1 MNGTIDMGA
10 YENQFAPYI
19 VDSLEDTVAVDGV
32 VTLREA
38 IEAANSNA
46 AVGDAHAGS
55 AEETDVIAFSP
66 DIDGGTI
73 TLENLPFVITESLD
87 IRGPGANALT
97 IDASN
102 ATFGFVVND
111 AGDVSMSGITIRDS
125 RSTGVYSF
133 EAVLTFSDCV
143 LRGCRGSGIHAT
155 GSALTV
161 TNSIFLEN
169 QGIFGGGIQAD
180 ETSVNISG
188 CSFTS
193 NAAND
198 GGAISAI
205 GGSLTI
211 TNCSIADNVAVGV
224 GGGISSSD
232 NTVTLVDST
241 ISGNSAVS
249 RGGGIRARVDAMTI
263 QNSVV
268 SENVS
273 ESGGGGGIS
282 FEGETLLITDS
293 TISDN
298 LSGVSGGGLA
308 CSASGTTVL
317 TNCSVVDNIVE
328 GAWYRGGGINGN
340 RLHLSNCTVSG
351 NRSSFLAGGI
361 SAYESLTLVH
371 STVTDNHAVRT
382 GGLWSYSKSEVTLFN
397 SVVAQNLAT
406 EQSTNCAAKADSEVE
421 TGPDLGGGFHLSG
434 SHNFIGVIDGI
445 SGLDDDTYT
454 QYGTAKAPLD
464 PMLGPLD
471 YYGGP
476 TPAHLPL
483 PGSPLLDAGDNTV
496 AVDYEGNPLT
506 TDQRGD
512 GFPRIAG
519 GVVDLG
525 ALEASSHYLYIV
537 NSPGDTIAEDGL
549 LTLREAIEAISTG
562 TQVGDAPAPIQ
573 LSGDYP
579 LFIRFD
585 DAILGQTI
593 TLAQGDLDITES
605 VWIQGPGAELLTIDA
620 GGEDRAFAVQE
631 AGNVWISGLTIE
643 NGASGSN
650 QGGGGIWAY
659 DTDFRL
665 TDMVVRQCGSHAVS
679 VGCGTLSLAD
689 STFLNN
695 PNGAIIVRGNADD
708 PSSSHNIVNCLFDN
722 NGTGW
727 NRGGAV
733 YSVDASVLIVN
744 SRFQGN
750 RTEYGGAVYAAS
762 GEVEI
767 VNSAFTGNT
776 AERGGAV
783 YGDANATITITNST
797 LAGNAASEGAGIYM
811 YGDGDLKLQSSILFH
826 DGQTE
831 VVYDDG
837 AYSVE
842 DMLIGVDPRFVR
854 NPSDG
859 GDGWGDNPQTPSID
873 ESANDDYGD
882 LRLRLDSPALDE
894 GDNDLLPPDPFD
906 LDGDGDVSETLP
918 VDLAGTPA
926 NPRRHGRYRCLR
938 VLRPDSTRRFERG

>member
-1 MNGTIDMGA
+1 M
-10 YENQFAPYI
+10 
-19 VDSLEDTVAVDGV
+19 
-32 VTLREA
+32 R
-38 IEAANSNA
+38 
-46 AVGDAHAGS
+46 
-55 AEETDVIAFSP
+55 
-66 DIDGGTI
+66 
-73 TLENLPFVITESLD
+73 
-87 IRGPGANALT
+87 
-97 IDASN
+97 
-102 ATFGFVVND
+102 
-111 AGDVSMSGITIRDS
+111 
-125 RSTGVYSF
+125 
-133 EAVLTFSDCV
+133 
-143 LRGCRGSGIHAT
+143 
-155 GSALTV
+155 
-161 TNSIFLEN
+161 
-169 QGIFGGGIQAD
+169 
-180 ETSVNISG
+180 
-188 CSFTS
+188 
-193 NAAND
+193 
-198 GGAISAI
+198 
-205 GGSLTI
+205 
-211 TNCSIADNVAVGV
+211 
-224 GGGISSSD
+224 
-232 NTVTLVDST
+232 
-241 ISGNSAVS
+241 
-249 RGGGIRARVDAMTI
+249 
-263 QNSVV
+263 
-268 SENVS
+268 
-273 ESGGGGGIS
+273 
-282 FEGETLLITDS
+282 
-293 TISDN
+293 
-298 LSGVSGGGLA
+298 
-308 CSASGTTVL
+308 
-317 TNCSVVDNIVE
+317 
-328 GAWYRGGGINGN
+328 
-340 RLHLSNCTVSG
+340 
-351 NRSSFLAGGI
+351 
-361 SAYESLTLVH
+361 
-371 STVTDNHAVRT
+371 
-382 GGLWSYSKSEVTLFN
+382 
-397 SVVAQNLAT
+397 
-406 EQSTNCAAKADSEVE
+406 
-421 TGPDLGGGFHLSG
+421 
-434 SHNFIGVIDGI
+434 
-445 SGLDDDTYT
+445 
-454 QYGTAKAPLD
+454 
-464 PMLGPLD
+464 
-471 YYGGP
+471 
-476 TPAHLPL
+476 
-483 PGSPLLDAGDNTV
+483 
-496 AVDYEGNPLT
+496 GNPLT

-744 SRFQGN
+744 SRLQGN
-750 RTEYGGAVYAAS
+750 RTEYGGAVYTAS

-837 AYSVE
+837 QYAVE
-842 DMLIGVDPRFVR
+842 DMLIGIDPHFVR

-882 LRLRLDSPALDE
+882 LRLRVDSPARDE
-894 GDNDLLPPDPFD
+894 GDNDLLPADTFD
-906 LDGDGDVSETLP
+906 LDADGDVSETLP
-918 VDLAGTPA
+918 VDLAGTTRIQGGTVDIGAYEFFAPTVPGDLNVDDVVNSADLDLIRAHWLESVTPGDTFSGDANGDGTVNSADLDFVRVNWSPA
-926 NPRRHGRYRCLR
+926 TQAAAADAIFAGAADETQAAVYGPVPKEAIANNARRQFASLADFLWEKPSISVKKLAFGAPYR
-938 VLRPDSTRRFERG
+938 S